1 MEFIAQGFGWAATI
15 LFLLSDLQDDDAKL
29 DFYYTSGN
37 VMFLFH
43 LTLLHAWI
51 PAATV
56 LMAIARNVINRKFDN
71 RGVKIFFLMSFTSTF
86 AVTLHFASDWQ
97 LALPALVSVIMTVA
111 FLYASKHWLTLASV
125 TASLLWIVVGM
136 HLNSWP
142 IVALEIISIAFLS
155 YRTVSIIKI
164 DQNKN

>member
-86 AVTLHFASDWQ
+86 AVTLHFASDW
-97 LALPALVSVIMTVA
+97 
-111 FLYASKHWLTLASV
+111 
-125 TASLLWIVVGM
+125 
-136 HLNSWP
+136 
-142 IVALEIISIAFLS
+142 
-155 YRTVSIIKI
+155 
-164 DQNKN
+164 

>member
-29 DFYYTSGN
+29 DSYYTSGN

-71 RGVKIFFLMSFTSTF
+71 RGVKIFFLMSFTSIF

-164 DQNKN
+164 DKNKN